1 MSVVCECSTEVNEK
15 KNKRFNSGTE
25 LMSSPR
31 DFKIDSSVKASEV
44 TPVFMCV
51 PSSRNPC
58 SNPTR

>member
-1 MSVVCECSTEVNEK
+1 MSVVCEVICAEVNQ

-31 DFKIDSSVKASEV
+31 DFKSDSSVKASEV